1 MREDKKFIVSGG
13 GAKSQTI
20 IPDNLFSED
29 QAEILIGIGEG
40 PIEGFENGEKSIYID
55 NTQLVND
62 DGEPN
67 FEEFSIDLKH
77 GDISKDETV
86 VFKLGGSSN
95 QISTTGGSQELMK
108 DVPRTEFGISANID
122 YIDIRIQVGALYKS
136 NSKGT
141 FNNTV
146 NFKIE
151 YRPTNSNEWILYGTR
166 SITGK
171 TGSGYAKDYRI
182 AVLRTDSPYAVRVT
196 KLTDDTKQDDNG
208 YGQVNK
214 LYWTGMEEVVAT
226 NKQFDNTALFHINIK
241 TSDQISSIPDFSA
254 IYKLLKVKIPSNY
267 DPINKTYTGTWDGTF
282 QIAWTDNPAWCL
294 YDYLTND
301 RYGVSSFYPIKVDKW
316 DFYEAGKYCD
326 EKVPDGRGGY
336 EARYTF
342 NGIIQEEMSGREMIN
357 YIAATFNGTVYEDA
371 SGEVHLRYEKNEQA
385 VHLFSEENITSEG
398 FSYSF
403 SDPSSQYNDY
413 NVTFCNT
420 NLQWADDKRRV
431 HDQDNI
437 NAVGR
442 IPYDFVAVGCIK
454 ESEAIRRARFLMIT
468 GLTETMSVTFK
479 TTRAGLNVNVFDT
492 ILVADSTMGY
502 STHGRIS
509 SVDSTR
515 MSVKLRDEIWME
527 AGVDYTLVLQSNGG
541 VIELPVDVKEVGYVK
556 DIYLGDYVPGD
567 IPENTVFSLMG
578 RGDAKPFRVL
588 KISEQDG
595 SPDTVSIT
603 AVEINRNKQHEAD
616 YGVELPEVEYN
627 KLPHYEQ
634 IPHITGLKINSYY
647 VKEYKQTYTEVK
659 PQLDN
664 EEYPFYSGEFKF
676 YSKKH
681 GDENASW
688 QEYTVEFGDTI
699 VDHPGGTYDIRVI
712 PKTTLG
718 KTPSFDTAPIFVE
731 EIFDLAVPPADVRN
745 FVATPSSVSVRLTWD
760 EVEDSDLMCYEIR
773 EGSFWD
779 TAEVIASNLTDVSYT
794 VMLSDGGEHEYLIK
808 AKDILGT
815 YSVNPSYVRTSAKVP
830 SGISKFWVTPHYDNI
845 RFDWVA
851 ESDPNVEYE
860 VRMGAAWDSAVMLF
874 RTKGFNQTILNP
886 GDASRGFF
894 IRARSSLGV
903 YSEEYRYAE
912 LAMELSQNRN
922 VILSK
927 NNAAEGWV
935 GVTNG
940 LELTQ
945 YDDVLAMKDGVF
957 FAEHYFPVHLEEVTR
972 ARNWY
977 DTEAFKFGDRLKWE
991 ELDYAWGSEEA
1002 EKQTWI
1008 GSSVLTA
1015 GEGSVTPVISY
1026 ELTTPYS
1033 SNLGFRFDGTSS
1045 DVSGEVVPS
1054 YETQVNFGGAR
1065 YSEGLVLNR
1074 IVGLSYKSVNIDALH
1089 SIKFRVKMTA
1099 GSVSKFSIMRY
1110 VGENGA
1116 SLRIYVED
1124 NKMIFEWSD
1133 GSKASWDIRR
1143 MTEVDYISVVLNQS
1157 SSKRTIDFSVEYA
1170 NIKETIEVDGG
1181 PVGSFNSVYIGER
1194 AQ

>member
-1 MREDKKFIVSGG
+1 MQDNRFVVSGG

-29 QAEILIGIGEG
+29 QAEILIGLGEG

-62 DGEPN
+62 DGTPN

-86 VFKLGGSSN
+86 KFKLGGSSN
-95 QISTTGGSQELMK
+95 QITTTGGSQELMK
-108 DVPRTEFGISANID
+108 DVPRTEFGIRTNID
-122 YIDIRIQVGALYKS
+122 FIDIRIQVGTLYRS
-136 NSKGT
+136 NEDGT
-141 FNNTV
+141 FNHTV
-146 NFKIE
+146 RFKIE
-151 YRPTNSNEWILYGTR
+151 YRPTNSNNWISYGVK

-171 TGSGYAKDYRI
+171 TGSGYSKDYRI
-182 AVLRTDSPYAVRVT
+182 GVAKVNVPYAVRVT
-196 KLTDDTKQDDNG
+196 KLSEDTKQDDNG

-214 LYWTGMEEVVAT
+214 IYWTGMEEVVAV
-226 NKQFDNTALFHINIK
+226 NKQYDNTALLHINIK

-267 DPINKTYTGTWDGTF
+267 DPINKTYTGNWDGTF

-301 RYGVSSFYPIKVDKW
+301 RYGVSSFYPIRVDKW
-316 DFYEAGKYCD
+316 DFYDAGKYCD

-385 VHLFSEENITSEG
+385 VHLFSEENITSDG
-398 FSYSF
+398 FNYSF

-413 NVTFCNT
+413 NVTFCNPEM
-420 NLQWADDKRRV
+420 QWADDKRRV

-454 ESEAIRRARFLMIT
+454 ESEAIRRARFSMIT

-492 ILVADSTMGY
+492 ILIADSTMGY

-509 SVDSTR
+509 SVGDNR
-515 MSVKLRDEIWME
+515 MSVNLRDEVWME
-527 AGVDYTLVLQSNGG
+527 AGVDYTLILQNAGG
-541 VIELPVDVKEVGYVK
+541 IIELPVDVKEVGYIRT
-556 DIYLGDYVPGD
+556 IYLGDYVPEG
-567 IPENTVFSLMG
+567 IPDNTVFSLVG
-578 RGDAKPFRVL
+578 NGDPKPFRVL
-588 KISEQDG
+588 KISEEDG
-595 SPDTVSIT
+595 SPDTISIT
-603 AVEINRNKQHEAD
+603 AVEINRNKQTESD
-616 YGVELPEVEYN
+616 YGIELPEVEYN
-627 KLPHYEQ
+627 KLPSYEQ
-634 IPHITGLKINSYY
+634 IPQVKSIKLTSYY
-647 VKEYKQTYTEVK
+647 VKAYKQTYTEIK
-659 PQLDN
+659 PELDH
-664 EEYPFYSGEFKF
+664 EAYPFYSGEFKF
-676 YSKKH
+676 YSRKY
-681 GDENASW
+681 GDEDASW
-688 QEYTVEFGDTI
+688 QEYPVEFGDTVI
-699 VDHPGGTYDIRVI
+699 NHPGGMYEIRII

-718 KTPSFDTAPIFVE
+718 TTPSFDTAPIFLE
-731 EIFDLAVPPADVRN
+731 EIYDLKRPPADVRG
-745 FVATPSSVSVRLTWD
+745 FTAIPSSVSVKLTWD
-760 EVEDSDLMCYEIR
+760 EVPDEDLMCYEIR

-779 TAEVIASNLTDVSYT
+779 TATVIASNLTDLAYT
-794 VMLSDGGEHEYLIK
+794 VILQDGEDHEYLIK
-808 AKDILGT
+808 AKDILGE
-815 YSVNPSYVRTSAKVP
+815 YSVNPTYLRTSAKVP
-830 SGISKFWVTPHYDNI
+830 AGISKFWVTPHYDNL

-886 GDASRGFF
+886 GDSSHGFF

-903 YSEEYRYAE
+903 YSEQYRYAE

-922 VILSK
+922 VILRK
-927 NNAAEGWV
+927 DNAAEGWK

-957 FAEHYFPVHLEEVTR
+957 FAEHYFPVSLEEVTR

-1002 EKQTWI
+1002 ANQTWI
-1008 GSSVLTA
+1008 GSSVLTS

-1026 ELTTPYS
+1026 ELTSPYS
-1033 SNLGFRFDGTSS
+1033 SYLGFRFNGTAE
-1045 DVSGEVVPS
+1045 DVSGSVVPS

-1065 YSEGLVLNR
+1065 YSDGLILNR
-1074 IVGLSYKSVNIDALH
+1074 IVGMRYSNVEIEPLH
-1089 SIKFRVKMTA
+1089 SIKFRLKMTA
-1099 GSVSKFSIMRY
+1099 GSVSKFGVMTY
-1110 VGENGA
+1110 LGA
-1116 SLRIYVED
+1116 QGQYLRIYVE
-1124 NKMIFEWSD
+1124 NNIMKFEWSD
-1133 GSKASWDIRR
+1133 GSVAEWEIRR
-1143 MTEVDYISVVLNQS
+1143 MNEVDYISVVIHQM
-1157 SSKRTIDFSVEYA
+1157 SSKRTVDFSAEYA
-1170 NIKETIEVDGG
+1170 NIKETIEIEGG
-1181 PVGSFNSVYIGER
+1181 PVGGFDRIYIGDR
-1194 AQ
+1194 AE